1 MAGVPL
7 WVVWYLLW
15 SLSSIATL
23 FGFRIAGVG
32 VITCFWASGK
42 GAFINT
48 FLYMFGMTLGFYVLK
63 YILGFFIFSSGVQAV
78 SSYGLAPQ
86 ANRYLQEGKMDLKY
100 MQMTD
105 RDFVMGIDSHVNELQ
120 YKNRVYTKTGYI
132 IWANGRRT
140 GLLHYSVL
148 WDNLPFLN
156 LIYVAEPNR
165 NQGIGSQALKLWEE
179 DMKVQGYK
187 MVLLSTQVDENAQH
201 FYRKS
206 GYIDCGALLMNGTP
220 FEQPMEM
227 FMRKIL

>member
-1 MAGVPL
+1 MGSMVFAVEPVLNRNAFRLPDCWRGV
-7 WVVWYLLW
+7 
-15 SLSSIATL
+15 
-23 FGFRIAGVG
+23 F
-32 VITCFWASGK
+32 
-42 GAFINT
+42 
-48 FLYMFGMTLGFYVLK
+48 
-63 YILGFFIFSSGVQAV
+63 
-78 SSYGLAPQ
+78 SYGLAPQ

-105 RDFVMGIDSHVNELQ
+105 RDFVMEIDSHVNELQ

-132 IWANGRRT
+132 IWENGRRT

-156 LIYVAEPNR
+156 LIYVAEPHR

-179 DMKVQGYK
+179 DMKAQGYK

-201 FYRKS
+201 LYRKS